1 MEWGWGFL
9 LGVPRARWIPTLLL
23 ISNCILENDSFYW
36 RDVKINDVA
45 FDLKLLCWIKNVT
58 KLRCMVIDV
67 LTVVGQNDT
76 TICEGDS
83 LVLLANGCL

>member
-1 MEWGWGFL
+1 MERGWGFL

-67 LTVVGQNDT
+67 LTSCREIDIASVLEDY
-76 TICEGDS
+76 S
-83 LVLLANGCL
+83 RLVFL